1 MATTRHHN
9 ITGEISQELLKP
21 GANYRVS
28 KVSLANVEGSTAS
41 YVDLWMEKQYNA
53 SSAPLKE
60 PGLYGKFYFIKKV
73 LIPAGASLICDLS
86 FDNSANEFGLYIKL
100 TQSASETP
108 AMDVILY

>member
-73 LIPAGASLICDLS
+73 LIPAGASLVCDLS